1 MATPPQILDVKP
13 QMSLVIQE
21 IKLSYCAHA
30 TLKTHCCVL
39 IIFQDAGIMCQRSAV
54 NRHMIRSYQV
64 KMWWPVF
71 LFSNEMNP
79 LRSSYFELRVVEA
92 NDAFENAN
100 WKFAVCLSLSEEN
113 SSCFDLNWQLKAGRP
128 PFRALTVKCD
138 CLANRLLSLLPI
150 LTKVWKTPKCVNSLQ
165 REKCRQEKKAA
176 WTLCQSKKSNGH
188 SVSGELQSC
197 THTHVTHTR
206 RQMLKFSKSYRLYK
220 LNIKWVHSQRGV
232 NPPHPTR
239 KGLRK
244 STSTPC
250 HCVIH

>member
-1 MATPPQILDVKP
+1 MSWIPSEAAILSWE
-13 QMSLVIQE
+13 SL
-21 IKLSYCAHA
+21 KLMMR
-30 TLKTHCCVL
+30 LKML
-39 IIFQDAGIMCQRSAV
+39 
-54 NRHMIRSYQV
+54 IRSLRFVCHFLRRIAPVSTWTGSWKQV
-64 KMWWPVF
+64 
-71 LFSNEMNP
+71 
-79 LRSSYFELRVVEA
+79 
-92 NDAFENAN
+92 
-100 WKFAVCLSLSEEN
+100 
-113 SSCFDLNWQLKAGRP
+113 DLHLEHSQL
-128 PFRALTVKCD
+128 KCD

-220 LNIKWVHSQRGV
+220 LNIRWVHSQRGV